1 MGALLVSDKTC
12 KELGSDHSK
21 PYYKERVSKL
31 KINDFSWTHQRK
43 EVPEKTSIQKS
54 GETDK
59 IKGIR
64 VKVCL
69 PGVRATG
76 TIKS

>member
-1 MGALLVSDKTC
+1 MGVLPVSGKTY
-12 KELGSDHSK
+12 KELGSD
-21 PYYKERVSKL
+21 
-31 KINDFSWTHQRK
+31 FSWTYQRN
-43 EVPEKTSIQKS
+43 EVPEKTSIHKS

-59 IKGIR
+59 IKGIT

-76 TIKS
+76 IIKS